1 MFLYLSK
8 LLPPFIYPVGLVTIL
23 ILVALLTSRHP
34 KWQRIILLLAL
45 GVLFIAG
52 NSWVSASLL
61 RSLEWRYIPQAEIPQ
76 GEVIILLG
84 GGTMPAEYPRS
95 MVEFNSAGDRVL
107 YAAQLYHQGKADH
120 ILASGGTIE
129 WLNANDTTAAQE
141 MASLLE
147 LLQVPEEA
155 IWLEADS
162 RNTHENAVNTH
173 AMLAP
178 MGIKRIILVTSA
190 VHMPRSVALFEMLG
204 FDVIPAPTDYRITR
218 SEWDRLRSPNP
229 AVQLLNL
236 IPSAENLSQ
245 TSGVLKEYFGLFI
258 YRLRG
263 WL

>member
-8 LLPPFIYPVGLVTIL
+8 LLPPFIYPVGLITIL
-23 ILVALLTSRHP
+23 ILVALLSSRSP
-34 KWQRIILLLAL
+34 KLQRLSLLLAL

-52 NSWVSASLL
+52 NSWVANGLL
-61 RSLEWRYIPQAEIPQ
+61 RSLEWRYIPLAEIPHAD
-76 GEVIILLG
+76 VIVLLG
-84 GGTMPAEYPRS
+84 GGTNPADYPRS

-141 MASLLE
+141 MASLLG
-147 LLQVPEEA
+147 LLQVPEDA
-155 IWLEADS
+155 LWLEEDS

-173 AMLAP
+173 AILAP
-178 MGIKRIILVTSA
+178 MGIDRIILVTSA
-190 VHMPRSVALFEMLG
+190 IHMPRSVALFERLG
-204 FDVIPAPTDYRITR
+204 FDVIPAPTDYRITQT
-218 SEWDRLRSPNP
+218 EWDRLRSPNP

-245 TSGVLKEYFGLFI
+245 TSGVLKEYIGLFI